1 MLVTRAAMMD
11 YLNRRA
17 EPVRMARGGVLTRL
31 PPRRPESIDTV
42 KVGDTFVPVDEAY
55 GERRAALGSMLAGL
69 HTLGEPRGSRSGL
82 GEMVARPMP
91 PQRPADMMP
100 PAPPPMPMP
109 PRRPADMMPPPPP
122 LPPSRDMLYATSD
135 MYGAEGAPIGSGR
148 VPAGMM
154 GDLRMMDEVRAA
166 NELAMG
172 IDAAEMPLPP
182 SEPMVIAAPPMPP
195 PPPAAPPMD
204 DFERELAALRSR
216 VRTPLTPAEARRRT
230 QEDMALRAQVARPMH
245 DETNVARGEAAAM
258 GTRTPPPARPQSP
271 EDIQAQMN
279 ALEEERLARQRYEEL
294 LRRSLTRAR
303 EMEQRIVGQPRSAAS
318 LGATRGQAYG
328 GRPAPA
334 PQMSDARRR
343 EIEEAMSLAAG
354 IDAAQR
360 PAPPPPAQVLEAV
373 IPERPPMDDYER
385 QLEEMRR
392 EIRTPLTPEEARRRN
407 ARDEALRQ
415 RTTPN
420 SGMGIGDLIEQINS
434 EDEFRALEEAIARR
448 RRALAGQ
455 SAPTRLRP
463 SETYSG
469 SGSPAPQGMSQDQWD
484 RAQAR
489 IRYALPYMIRD
500 MEGQFGAERQ
510 KTQRMRDAGAAGAG
524 SIRRLED
531 GSEMRVYERPAMYAR
546 GGSVRK

>member
-31 PPRRPESIDTV
+31 PPRRPEAIDMV
-42 KVGDTFVPVDEAY
+42 KVGDTFVPADEAY

-69 HTLGEPRGSRSGL
+69 HTQGEPRGSRSGL
-82 GEMVARPMP
+82 GEMVAR
-91 PQRPADMMP
+91 
-100 PAPPPMPMP
+100 PMP

-204 DFERELAALRSR
+204 DFDRELALLRSR
-216 VRTPLTPAEARRRT
+216 VRTPLTPAEAGRRT
-230 QEDMALRAQVARPMH
+230 QEDMALRARAPRLMQDEARM
-245 DETNVARGEAAAM
+245 ARDEAAAM
-258 GTRTPPPARPQSP
+258 GTRMPPQATARPQTP
-271 EDIQAQMN
+271 EEIQAQIN
-279 ALEEERLARQRYEEL
+279 ALEEERLARERYSAL
-294 LRRSLTRAR
+294 LRRSLDRAR
-303 EMEQRIVGQPRSAAS
+303 QQEQAITGAA
-318 LGATRGQAYG
+318 
-328 GRPAPA
+328 RPAQP
-334 PQMSDARRR
+334 PQMSEARRR
-343 EIEEAMSLAAG
+343 EIEEAMRLAAG

-360 PAPPPPAQVLEAV
+360 PAPPPEPRIIEAV
-373 IPERPPMDDYER
+373 RPEAPPMDDFER
-385 QLEEMRR
+385 ELEAMRR
-392 EIRTPLTPEEARRRN
+392 EMRTPLTPEEARRRN

-415 RTTPN
+415 RSTPN
-420 SGMGIGDLIEQINS
+420 SGAMGIGDLIEQINS

-448 RRALAGQ
+448 RQALAGQ
-455 SAPTRLRP
+455 GMPSRLRP
-463 SETYSG
+463 RQRYSG
-469 SGSPAPQGMSQDQWD
+469 SSTPAPRGTSQERWD
-484 RAQAR
+484 DAQAR
-489 IRYALPYMIRD
+489 INFALPYMVRD

-510 KTQRMRDAGAAGAG
+510 QAQRMRDAGSDVAGTV
-524 SIRRLED
+524 RRLDD
-531 GSEMRVYERPAMYAR
+531 GSEMRIYERPAMYAQ